1 MSCLSTRGP
10 DLPHHT
16 NMTATVRS
24 NPTVNPAA
32 NPRANLA
39 ATSHEGFWRRLRR
52 RLLTVPLVFAV
63 TILFVA
69 ALPLLL
75 LVAALIDL
83 LRGPL
88 RGRLVLCRGLLFFAT
103 FLLLES
109 AAIAGV
115 TLLWFVHLILRDEA
129 FFVRANRAAQTWWS
143 TTLYRSGE
151 YFFSL
156 RTHIEGSLPPPDPE
170 ALKVPPLLVFVR
182 HASTAD
188 TVLPVVLL
196 ATRGYRLRYV
206 LKREL
211 LLDPCLDI
219 VGQRLRNYF
228 VARGGKETEQ
238 DLLGVDALAADL
250 GSGDAL
256 VIYPEGTRFTAAKR
270 ARILTRLREQGPAD
284 TLALADSLTQTLP
297 PLQRGPLRLLERN
310 RTADLL
316 LIGHVGLDAAGS
328 LGELLQ
334 GELVN
339 QDVRIHIERIPFAE
353 LPQDPLAQRQL
364 LADKWRQIDA
374 FIAHHKARPKH

>member
-24 NPTVNPAA
+24 NPTVNPAE
-32 NPRANLA
+32 NPPASPA

-63 TILFVA
+63 TILFVTT
-69 ALPLLL
+69 LPLLL

-83 LRGPL
+83 LRG
-88 RGRLVLCRGLLFFAT
+88 RLVLCRGLLFFVT

-109 AAIAGV
+109 VAIGGV

-143 TTLYRSGE
+143 TALYRSGE

-156 RTHIEGSLPPPDPE
+156 RTHIEGSLPPPDPDTRE
-170 ALKVPPLLVFVR
+170 VPPLLVFVR
-182 HASTAD
+182 HSSTAD

-228 VARGGKETEQ
+228 VARGGKETDQ
-238 DLLGVDALAADL
+238 DLHGIDALAADL

-297 PLQRGPLRLLERN
+297 PLQRGPLRLLGTESRCGSAAD
-310 RTADLL
+310 RTRRTGCRWLPWRAATRRAGQPRRSHPHRADSVC
-316 LIGHVGLDAAGS
+316 GAAPRS
-328 LGELLQ
+328 
-334 GELVN
+334 
-339 QDVRIHIERIPFAE
+339 
-353 LPQDPLAQRQL
+353 
-364 LADKWRQIDA
+364 
-374 FIAHHKARPKH
+374 ARPATAPRRQVAADRRLHCASQEPSCTLT

>member
-83 LRGPL
+83 LRGLL

-109 AAIAGV
+109 AAIVGV

-297 PLQRGPLRLLERN
+297 PLQRGPLRLWNGIAL
-310 RTADLL
+310 
-316 LIGHVGLDAAGS
+316 
-328 LGELLQ
+328 
-334 GELVN
+334 
-339 QDVRIHIERIPFAE
+339 RICC
-353 LPQDPLAQRQL
+353 
-364 LADKWRQIDA
+364 
-374 FIAHHKARPKH
+374 

>member
-32 NPRANLA
+32 NPRANEA

-328 LGELLQ
+328 LDELLQ

-339 QDVRIHIERIPFAE
+339 QDVRIHIERILFAE
-353 LPQDPLAQRQL
+353 LPQDPLAQRQF

>member
-32 NPRANLA
+32 NPRANEA

-109 AAIAGV
+109 AAIVGV
-115 TLLWFVHLILRDEA
+115 TLLWLVHLILRDEA